1 MINFVHLPFRRRT
14 LLQVTTFGRKKIFCS
29 ECNLFGNLA
38 SKRQMKKEEA
48 HIIKE
53 ILNGKTEQYEY
64 FLDRYGQQVFV
75 LVDRIVSCQE
85 DAEELTQDV
94 FLKAFQQL
102 SSFKAESSFST
113 WIYRIATNLAI
124 SAVRKKRNDVLRL
137 DDSVFANLSDTQVDE
152 ALEDDSEEQ
161 MERLQQ
167 AMNQLEAD
175 ERALI
180 TLYYLEEKPLAEVA
194 FILGMTEGNAKVK
207 LHRIRK
213 KLYVLIKNQE

>member
-1 MINFVHLPFRRRT
+1 
-14 LLQVTTFGRKKIFCS
+14 
-29 ECNLFGNLA
+29 
-38 SKRQMKKEEA
+38 MKKEES

-113 WIYRIATNLAI
+113 WIYRIATNIAI

-137 DDSVFANLSDTQVDE
+137 DDSVFANLSDTQVDA
-152 ALEDDSEEQ
+152 ALEDESEEQ

-180 TLYYLEEKPLAEVA
+180 TLYYLEEKPLVEVA
-194 FILGMTEGNAKVK
+194 FILGLTEGNAKVK

>member
-1 MINFVHLPFRRRT
+1 
-14 LLQVTTFGRKKIFCS
+14 
-29 ECNLFGNLA
+29 
-38 SKRQMKKEEA
+38 MKKEEA

-53 ILNGKTEQYEY
+53 ILNGNTELYEY

-102 SSFKAESSFST
+102 SSFKAESTFST
-113 WIYRIATNLAI
+113 WIYRIATNIAI

-137 DDSVFANLSDTQVDE
+137 DDSVFANLSDTQVDA
-152 ALEDDSEEQ
+152 ALEDESEEQ

-180 TLYYLEEKPLAEVA
+180 TLYYLKEKPLAEVA
-194 FILGMTEGNAKVK
+194 FILGLTEGNAKVK

>member
-1 MINFVHLPFRRRT
+1 
-14 LLQVTTFGRKKIFCS
+14 
-29 ECNLFGNLA
+29 
-38 SKRQMKKEEA
+38 MKKEEA

-53 ILNGKTEQYEY
+53 ILNGKTELYEY
-64 FLDRYGQQVFV
+64 FLGRYGQQVFV

-194 FILGMTEGNAKVK
+194 FILGLTEGNAKVK

>member
-1 MINFVHLPFRRRT
+1 
-14 LLQVTTFGRKKIFCS
+14 
-29 ECNLFGNLA
+29 
-38 SKRQMKKEEA
+38 MKKEEA

-213 KLYVLIKNQE
+213 KFYVLIKNQE

>member
-1 MINFVHLPFRRRT
+1 
-14 LLQVTTFGRKKIFCS
+14 
-29 ECNLFGNLA
+29 
-38 SKRQMKKEEA
+38 MKKEEA

-53 ILNGKTEQYEY
+53 ILDGKTEQYEY

-152 ALEDDSEEQ
+152 ALQDDSEEQ

>member
-1 MINFVHLPFRRRT
+1 
-14 LLQVTTFGRKKIFCS
+14 
-29 ECNLFGNLA
+29 
-38 SKRQMKKEEA
+38 MKKEEA

-113 WIYRIATNLAI
+113 WIYRIATNIAI

-137 DDSVFANLSDTQVDE
+137 DDSVFANLSDTQVDA
-152 ALEDDSEEQ
+152 ALEDESEEQ

>member
-1 MINFVHLPFRRRT
+1 
-14 LLQVTTFGRKKIFCS
+14 
-29 ECNLFGNLA
+29 
-38 SKRQMKKEEA
+38 MKKEES

-152 ALEDDSEEQ
+152 ALEDESEEQ

-194 FILGMTEGNAKVK
+194 FILGLTEGNAKVK

>member
-1 MINFVHLPFRRRT
+1 
-14 LLQVTTFGRKKIFCS
+14 
-29 ECNLFGNLA
+29 
-38 SKRQMKKEEA
+38 MKKEES

-137 DDSVFANLSDTQVDE
+137 EDSVFANLSDTQVDE

>member
-1 MINFVHLPFRRRT
+1 
-14 LLQVTTFGRKKIFCS
+14 
-29 ECNLFGNLA
+29 
-38 SKRQMKKEEA
+38 MKKEEA

-53 ILNGKTEQYEY
+53 ILSGKTEHYEY
-64 FLDRYGQQVFV
+64 VLDCYSQQVFV

-85 DAEELTQDV
+85 EAEELTQDV

-113 WIYRIATNLAI
+113 WIYRIATNTALSAI
-124 SAVRKKRNDVLRL
+124 RKRKNEVIRL

-161 MERLQQ
+161 LQRLQR
-167 AMNQLEAD
+167 AMEQLEAD

-180 TLYYLEEKPLAEVA
+180 TLYYMEEKPLAEVA
-194 FILGMTEGNAKVK
+194 FIMGLTEANVKVK

-213 KLYVLIKNQE
+213 KLYIFIKNQE

>member
-1 MINFVHLPFRRRT
+1 
-14 LLQVTTFGRKKIFCS
+14 
-29 ECNLFGNLA
+29 
-38 SKRQMKKEEA
+38 MKKEEA

-194 FILGMTEGNAKVK
+194 FILGITEGNAKVK

>member
-1 MINFVHLPFRRRT
+1 
-14 LLQVTTFGRKKIFCS
+14 
-29 ECNLFGNLA
+29 
-38 SKRQMKKEEA
+38 MKKEEA

-102 SSFKAESSFST
+102 SSFKAESTFST
-113 WIYRIATNLAI
+113 WIYRIAINIAI

-137 DDSVFANLSDTQVDE
+137 DDSVFANLSDTQVDA
-152 ALEDDSEEQ
+152 ALEDESEEQ

-180 TLYYLEEKPLAEVA
+180 TLYYLEERPLAEVA

-213 KLYVLIKNQE
+213 KLYVLIKNQG

>member
-1 MINFVHLPFRRRT
+1 
-14 LLQVTTFGRKKIFCS
+14 
-29 ECNLFGNLA
+29 
-38 SKRQMKKEEA
+38 MKKEES

-53 ILNGKTEQYEY
+53 ILDGKTEQYEY

-102 SSFKAESSFST
+102 SSFKAESTFST
-113 WIYRIATNLAI
+113 WIYRIATNMAI
-124 SAVRKKRNDVLRL
+124 LAVRKKRNDALRL
-137 DDSVFANLSDTQVDE
+137 DDSVFANLSDTQVDA
-152 ALEDDSEEQ
+152 ALEDESEEQ

-167 AMNQLEAD
+167 AMNQLDAD

-180 TLYYLEEKPLAEVA
+180 TLYYLEERPLVEVA

>member
-1 MINFVHLPFRRRT
+1 
-14 LLQVTTFGRKKIFCS
+14 
-29 ECNLFGNLA
+29 
-38 SKRQMKKEEA
+38 MKKEEA
-48 HIIKE
+48 HIIQE

-113 WIYRIATNLAI
+113 WIYRIATNVAI

-194 FILGMTEGNAKVK
+194 FILEITEGNAKVK

>member
-1 MINFVHLPFRRRT
+1 
-14 LLQVTTFGRKKIFCS
+14 
-29 ECNLFGNLA
+29 
-38 SKRQMKKEEA
+38 MKKEES

-113 WIYRIATNLAI
+113 WIYRIATNIAI

-137 DDSVFANLSDTQVDE
+137 DDSVFANLSDTQVDA
-152 ALEDDSEEQ
+152 ALEDESEEQ

>member
-1 MINFVHLPFRRRT
+1 
-14 LLQVTTFGRKKIFCS
+14 
-29 ECNLFGNLA
+29 
-38 SKRQMKKEEA
+38 MKKEES

-53 ILNGKTEQYEY
+53 ILDGKTEQYEY

-113 WIYRIATNLAI
+113 WIYRIATNIAI

-137 DDSVFANLSDTQVDE
+137 DDSVFANLSDTQVD
-152 ALEDDSEEQ
+152 ASLEDESEEQ

>member
-1 MINFVHLPFRRRT
+1 
-14 LLQVTTFGRKKIFCS
+14 
-29 ECNLFGNLA
+29 
-38 SKRQMKKEEA
+38 MKKEEA

-53 ILNGKTEQYEY
+53 ILNGKTELYEY

-75 LVDRIVSCQE
+75 LIDRIVACQE

-102 SSFKAESSFST
+102 SSFKAESTFST
-113 WIYRIATNLAI
+113 WIYRIATNIAI

-137 DDSVFANLSDTQVDE
+137 DDSVFANLSDTQVDA
-152 ALEDDSEEQ
+152 ALEDESEEQ

-180 TLYYLEEKPLAEVA
+180 TLYYLKEKPLAEVA
-194 FILGMTEGNAKVK
+194 FILGLTEGNAKVK

-213 KLYVLIKNQE
+213 KLYVLIKNQG

>member
-1 MINFVHLPFRRRT
+1 
-14 LLQVTTFGRKKIFCS
+14 
-29 ECNLFGNLA
+29 
-38 SKRQMKKEEA
+38 MKKEEA

-152 ALEDDSEEQ
+152 ALEDESEEQ
-161 MERLQQ
+161 VERLQQ

-180 TLYYLEEKPLAEVA
+180 TLYYLEEKPLVEVA
-194 FILGMTEGNAKVK
+194 FILGLTEGNAKVK

-213 KLYVLIKNQE
+213 KLYVLIKNQG

>member
-1 MINFVHLPFRRRT
+1 
-14 LLQVTTFGRKKIFCS
+14 
-29 ECNLFGNLA
+29 
-38 SKRQMKKEEA
+38 MKKEESY
-48 HIIKE
+48 IIKE

>member
-1 MINFVHLPFRRRT
+1 
-14 LLQVTTFGRKKIFCS
+14 
-29 ECNLFGNLA
+29 
-38 SKRQMKKEEA
+38 MKKEET

-113 WIYRIATNLAI
+113 WIYRIATNIAI

-137 DDSVFANLSDTQVDE
+137 DDSVFANLSDTQVD
-152 ALEDDSEEQ
+152 ASLEDESEEQ

>member
-1 MINFVHLPFRRRT
+1 
-14 LLQVTTFGRKKIFCS
+14 
-29 ECNLFGNLA
+29 
-38 SKRQMKKEEA
+38 MKKEEA

-137 DDSVFANLSDTQVDE
+137 DDSVFANLSDRQVDE
-152 ALEDDSEEQ
+152 ALEDESEEQ

-167 AMNQLEAD
+167 AINQLEAD

>member
-1 MINFVHLPFRRRT
+1 M
-14 LLQVTTFGRKKIFCS
+14 
-29 ECNLFGNLA
+29 ECNLPENFA
-38 SKRQMKKEEA
+38 SKGQMKKDEA

-53 ILNGKTEQYEY
+53 ILHGNTTLYEY

-102 SSFKAESSFST
+102 SSFKEESSFST
-113 WIYRIATNLAI
+113 WIYRIATNVAI
-124 SAVRKKRNDVLRL
+124 SAVRKKKNDTIRL
-137 DDSVFANLSDTQVDE
+137 DESVFLNLSESQVDE
-152 ALEDDSEEQ
+152 ALEDESEEQ
-161 MERLQQ
+161 LQRLQR
-167 AMNQLEAD
+167 AMEQLEAD

-180 TLYYLEEKPLAEVA
+180 TLYYMEERPLMEVA

-213 KLYVLIKNQE
+213 KLYIFIKNQE

>member
-1 MINFVHLPFRRRT
+1 
-14 LLQVTTFGRKKIFCS
+14 
-29 ECNLFGNLA
+29 
-38 SKRQMKKEEA
+38 MKKEEA

-53 ILNGKTEQYEY
+53 ILDGKTEQYEY

-113 WIYRIATNLAI
+113 WIYRIATNIAI

-152 ALEDDSEEQ
+152 ALEDESEEQ

>member
-1 MINFVHLPFRRRT
+1 M
-14 LLQVTTFGRKKIFCS
+14 
-29 ECNLFGNLA
+29 ECNLPENFA
-38 SKRQMKKEEA
+38 SKGQMKKDEA

-53 ILNGKTEQYEY
+53 ILHGNTALYEY

-113 WIYRIATNLAI
+113 WIYRIATNVAI
-124 SAVRKKRNDVLRL
+124 SAVRKKKNETIRL
-137 DDSVFANLSDTQVDE
+137 DESVFFNLSESQVDE
-152 ALEDDSEEQ
+152 ALEDESEEQ
-161 MERLQQ
+161 LQRLQR
-167 AMNQLEAD
+167 AMEQLEAD
-175 ERALI
+175 ERALV
-180 TLYYLEEKPLAEVA
+180 TLYYMEEKPLMEVA

-213 KLYVLIKNQE
+213 KLYIFIKNQE

>member
-1 MINFVHLPFRRRT
+1 
-14 LLQVTTFGRKKIFCS
+14 
-29 ECNLFGNLA
+29 
-38 SKRQMKKEEA
+38 MKKEEA

-137 DDSVFANLSDTQVDE
+137 EDSVFANLSDTQVDE

>member
-1 MINFVHLPFRRRT
+1 
-14 LLQVTTFGRKKIFCS
+14 
-29 ECNLFGNLA
+29 
-38 SKRQMKKEEA
+38 MKKDEA

-152 ALEDDSEEQ
+152 ALEDESEEQ

-213 KLYVLIKNQE
+213 KLYIFIKKLE

>member
-1 MINFVHLPFRRRT
+1 
-14 LLQVTTFGRKKIFCS
+14 
-29 ECNLFGNLA
+29 
-38 SKRQMKKEEA
+38 MKKEES

-137 DDSVFANLSDTQVDE
+137 DDSVLANLSDIQVDE

-180 TLYYLEEKPLAEVA
+180 TLYYLEEKPLVEVA
-194 FILGMTEGNAKVK
+194 FILGMTDGNAKVK

>member
-1 MINFVHLPFRRRT
+1 
-14 LLQVTTFGRKKIFCS
+14 
-29 ECNLFGNLA
+29 
-38 SKRQMKKEEA
+38 MKKDEA

-53 ILNGKTEQYEY
+53 ILDGKTANYEY

-75 LVDRIVSCQE
+75 LIDRIVSCQE

-113 WIYRIATNLAI
+113 WIYRIATNVAI
-124 SAVRKKRNDVLRL
+124 SAVRKRRDEAIRL
-137 DDSVFANLSDTQVDE
+137 DNSVFANLSDTQVDE
-152 ALEDDSEEQ
+152 ALEDESEEQ
-161 MERLQQ
+161 LQRLQR
-167 AMNQLEAD
+167 AMENLEPD

-194 FILGMTEGNAKVK
+194 FILGLTEGNARVK

-213 KLYVLIKNQE
+213 KLYVFIKSQE

>member
-1 MINFVHLPFRRRT
+1 
-14 LLQVTTFGRKKIFCS
+14 
-29 ECNLFGNLA
+29 
-38 SKRQMKKEEA
+38 MKKEEA
-48 HIIKE
+48 HIIKK

-102 SSFKAESSFST
+102 SSFKAESTFST
-113 WIYRIATNLAI
+113 WIYRIATNIAI

-180 TLYYLEEKPLAEVA
+180 TLYYLKEKPLAEVA
-194 FILGMTEGNAKVK
+194 FILGLTEGNAKVK

-213 KLYVLIKNQE
+213 KLYVLIKNQK

>member
-1 MINFVHLPFRRRT
+1 
-14 LLQVTTFGRKKIFCS
+14 
-29 ECNLFGNLA
+29 
-38 SKRQMKKEEA
+38 MKKEEA

-102 SSFKAESSFST
+102 SSFKAESTFST
-113 WIYRIATNLAI
+113 WIYRIATNIAI

-137 DDSVFANLSDTQVDE
+137 DDSVFANLSDTQVDAE
-152 ALEDDSEEQ
+152 LEDESEEQ

-180 TLYYLEEKPLAEVA
+180 TLYYLEERPLAEVA

-213 KLYVLIKNQE
+213 KLYVLIKNQG

>member
-1 MINFVHLPFRRRT
+1 
-14 LLQVTTFGRKKIFCS
+14 
-29 ECNLFGNLA
+29 
-38 SKRQMKKEEA
+38 MKKDEA